1 MKLFNIFKKKKKVEV
16 PALTECLASLDELRD
31 CLERSRD
38 IEEYD
43 VLVRA
48 NLMILSAKIDTW
60 QYTAKVHLVRFKC
73 YKVDSQYGKIKI
85 RED

>member
-1 MKLFNIFKKKKKVEV
+1 MKLFNIFKKKKVEV

-38 IEEYD
+38 MEEYD
-43 VLVRA
+43 DLVRA
-48 NLMILSAKIDTW
+48 NLMTLSAKIDNW
-60 QYTAKVHLVRFKC
+60 QCIAKLHLLRFKC
-73 YKVDSQYGKIKI
+73 YNVESQYGKIKI